1 MSKVTSKISHTTPK
15 NGNVFADLGFDPV
28 EAANLKLRSE
38 VMMAI
43 EQWVN
48 NSGLTQKEIGEVLN
62 VSQARVSDLKR
73 GKIEKFSLDMLVGFA
88 AKLGMKTELVIKAA

>member
-1 MSKVTSKISHTTPK
+1 MSKQKANPITPA

-28 EAANLKLRSE
+28 TAANFKLRAE
-38 VMMAI
+38 VLAAI

-48 NSGLTQKEIGEVLN
+48 QSDLTQKAIGELLG

-73 GKIEKFSLDMLVGFA
+73 GKIDKFSLDMLVGFA
-88 AKLGMKTELVIKAA
+88 AKLGMKTDLVIEAA